1 MHQNQPSGRPKALR
15 RADFDSL
22 PDRIKPKSS
31 PEWQV
36 PARKFLLCA
45 ILHVQITAT
54 IKHGPHNM
62 FPINQ
67 TPRQQVHRPCPPRT
81 PRSLTA
87 DGGEECTMAKPL
99 RPPAPRIDST
109 TGAYPRDR
117 SRVQESFHSKV
128 RKCIASHRDGKP
140 SKTPVGLALP
150 RTPNF
155 ISDYC
160 NRMLAK
166 SWASD
171 TVAADF
177 PLTRPCL
184 ECSTWCFPT
193 GWLEGRGATHKL
205 TQRWLPKFTW
215 CVS

>member
-109 TGAYPRDR
+109 TGARVHFGGLGGPLGQRRPFQKVWAHLLEWSPDLPGSPRPP
-117 SRVQESFHSKV
+117 E
-128 RKCIASHRDGKP
+128 
-140 SKTPVGLALP
+140 
-150 RTPNF
+150 
-155 ISDYC
+155 
-160 NRMLAK
+160 
-166 SWASD
+166 
-171 TVAADF
+171 
-177 PLTRPCL
+177 
-184 ECSTWCFPT
+184 
-193 GWLEGRGATHKL
+193 
-205 TQRWLPKFTW
+205 
-215 CVS
+215 